1 MRKAADLVVNR
12 PSKASESGKPS
23 GKTGSASSK
32 SDPEGPPNE
41 TWDGTINKI
50 GATIHLLEAEEFHQM
65 GDMKNLVRVA
75 ESAVTCAEK
84 QPDKKLLAEAWIW
97 LGTGYSRRAS
107 LNSGMEAFTRAL
119 KAIKALN
126 QKDKD
131 VESMRKLVD
140 TWQSDIKEPE
150 AKFTELLNKIQ
161 KS

>member
-1 MRKAADLVVNR
+1 MKEAADLAVNG
-12 PSKASESGKPS
+12 PSKAPESGKPS

-32 SDPEGPPNE
+32 SDLEGPPKE
-41 TWDGTINKI
+41 TWATINKI
-50 GATIHLLEAEEFHQM
+50 GATLHLLEAEEFHQM

-97 LGTGYSRRAS
+97 LGTGYSRRAN
-107 LNSGMEAFTRAL
+107 LKSGIEAFTRAL
-119 KAIKALN
+119 EAIKTLN

-131 VESMRKLVD
+131 VESMKKLVD

-150 AKFTELLNKIQ
+150 AKFTELLHKIQ